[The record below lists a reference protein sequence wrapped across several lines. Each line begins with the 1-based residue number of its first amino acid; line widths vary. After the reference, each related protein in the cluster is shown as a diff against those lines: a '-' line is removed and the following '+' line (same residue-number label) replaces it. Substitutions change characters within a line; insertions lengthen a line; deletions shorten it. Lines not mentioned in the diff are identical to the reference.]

1 MKTLT
6 IRGIDAKLDMKI
18 KERSNLSGESINKVV
33 LQLLNSAFGIGK
45 NEVFPTYHDL
55 DGLAGTWTQ
64 KDEDN
69 FNQNIR
75 ELNEIDK
82 ELWK

>member
-6 IRGIDAKLDMKI
+6 IRGIDAELDQRIRK
-18 KERSNLSGESINKVV
+18 RSNLSGESINRTV
-33 LQLLNSAFGIGK
+33 LRLLNSAFGLEK
-45 NEVFPTYHDL
+45 NKVFPIHHDL
-55 DGLAGTWTQ
+55 DDFAGTWTQ
-64 KDEDN
+64 GDEN
-69 FNQNIR
+69 EFRKNIQ